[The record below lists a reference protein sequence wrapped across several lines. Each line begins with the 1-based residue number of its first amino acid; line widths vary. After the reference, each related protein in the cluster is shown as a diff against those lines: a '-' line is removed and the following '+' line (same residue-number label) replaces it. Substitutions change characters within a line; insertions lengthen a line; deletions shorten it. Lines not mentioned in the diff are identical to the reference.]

1 MSRGRRKV
9 EVRREEILAATV
21 EQMRRLGMAQ
31 TRAQDV
37 AQALGVSTGLLF
49 YHFDSKDKLLA
60 AALEYAA
67 ERDLARLDRALARGR
82 TPLERLRR
90 VVAAY
95 GPTGS
100 ASGWTLWIDAW
111 STALRHPPIRRTL
124 RRLDDRWQESLCT
137 AIRDGVEAGDFSCED
152 PAAVAVRIG
161 AQLDGLTVA
170 TVVYRTVSRPQLR
183 RWIRAA
189 VADELGLDA
198 ELLA

>member
-1 MSRGRRKV
+1 MGRRKV

-21 EQMRRLGMAQ
+21 EEMQRLGMGQ

-60 AALEYAA
+60 AALEYAV

-82 TPLERLRR
+82 TPMERLRR

-100 ASGWTLWIDAW
+100 AQGWTLWIDAW
-111 STALRHPPIRRTL
+111 SSALRHPPIRKMLRT
-124 RRLDDRWQESLCT
+124 LDDRWQGALST
-137 AIRDGVEAGDFSCED
+137 AIQDGVDSGDFACAD
-152 PAAVAVRIG
+152 PAATATRIG
-161 AQLDGLTVA
+161 AQLDGLSVA
-170 TVVYRTVSRPQLR
+170 VVVYRSVTRAELQ
-183 RWIRAA
+183 RWIRVT
-189 VADELGLDA
+189 VADELDIDA
-198 ELLA
+198 EQLA

>member
-1 MSRGRRKV
+1 MGRRKV

-21 EQMRRLGMAQ
+21 EEMQRLGMAN

-49 YHFDSKDKLLA
+49 YHFDSKDNLLA
-60 AALEYAA
+60 AALEYAV

-100 ASGWTLWIDAW
+100 APGWTLWIDAW
-111 STALRHPPIRRTL
+111 SVALRHPPIAKMLHT
-124 RRLDDRWQESLCT
+124 LDDRWQAALCH
-137 AIRDGVEAGDFSCED
+137 AIHDGVDSDDFTCDD
-152 PAAVAVRIG
+152 PGATATRIG
-161 AQLDGLTVA
+161 AMLDGLSVA
-170 TVVYRTVSRPQLR
+170 VVVYRTVSRAQLR
-183 RWIRAA
+183 RWIRAM
-189 VADELGLDA
+189 VADELGIDA
-198 ELLA
+198 ALLA